1 MSNISDLI
9 EQYLKSLIS
18 KSPQDL
24 VEIQRSQLAVRFSCV
39 PSQINYV
46 LTTRFSTGHGY
57 LVESRRGG
65 GGYIR
70 IMKIPLDQR
79 VGLILD
85 IFELIGDTISQNDA
99 EGLLSRLFEEELISQ
114 REARLMR
121 AAIGRYQPYLE
132 AQAQEHLR
140 AAILK
145 AMITAVLQ
153 D

>member
-18 KSPQDL
+18 NSPRDF

-70 IMKIPLDQR
+70 IVKIPLDQR
-79 VGLILD
+79 AGLILD
-85 IFELIGDTISQNDA
+85 ISELIGDAISQNDA
-99 EGLLSRLFEEELISQ
+99 EGMLGRLIEEELISL
-114 REARLMR
+114 REARIMQ
-121 AAIGRYQPYLE
+121 AAVGRYPQLVE
-132 AQAQEHLR
+132 AQTQEHLR

-145 AMITAVLQ
+145 TMITAVLR